1 MKKEKVERQKQMIM
15 DVINVLIN
23 GVREQKLKLNL
34 RIQFKGVFRWGLEY
48 LSHRPH
54 IFAEFIHKQAII
66 VIYLNRW

>member
-34 RIQFKGVFRWGLEY
+34 RIQFEGVF
-48 LSHRPH
+48 
-54 IFAEFIHKQAII
+54 
-66 VIYLNRW
+66 